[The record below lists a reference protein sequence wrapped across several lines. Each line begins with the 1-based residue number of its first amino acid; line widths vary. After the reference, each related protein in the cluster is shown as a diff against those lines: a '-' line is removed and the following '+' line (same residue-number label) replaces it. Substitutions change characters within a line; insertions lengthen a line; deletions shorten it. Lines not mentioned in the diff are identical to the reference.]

1 MESLLRKAAK
11 FMQSRRKNKR
21 WRNLVTCLAAVVVF
35 GTTYA
40 LILPAITI
48 DDETAEQEAG
58 LVLIQDGDAAQEEKQ
73 ETSLTDKTYP
83 EDSEDV
89 IDQNDVAIGAAEEEQ
104 ESDGLNE
111 FPADLQM
118 IDIFA
123 LDAET
128 KTLSFEGADY
138 KVTVTYDESAGI
150 PEGASLQAEEIE
162 AESEEYASLLATAS
176 QTLEEQD
183 TYIHKARFFDISI
196 LDGENEIEPAS
207 AVDVQISL
215 AAEENIDTDAL
226 IVTHEDELISTVD
239 TTEEEDG
246 TVTLAFETE
255 SFSDYGVI
263 SSGGSQTISV
273 GDTVTLQGTS
283 SYSTDSWSVSAEGI
297 VSLSE
302 SDNTTAI
309 VTGLSAGTV
318 KVTHTYYK
326 NKSKTETEQFTITV
340 TESEDTTTLTG
351 TASGYTVT
359 VKGNTKVLTD
369 DVTLHVEDYAE
380 TASDY
385 QAYYN
390 ALVADLETAASKDTI
405 DFDFLHMYH
414 IYLTKT
420 GVDGEYVPED
430 NVNLQV
436 TITYDTAP
444 ANWDKVNW
452 VGHYKKSNG
461 TVNRQAIS
469 DGSNSSS
476 GVKQIK
482 VSGNSITFHIQSFS
496 VFPVAALAGDEGDD
510 SGGGSSSSGTITSE
524 SGSLS
529 STETGMNSFQ
539 ISQAGYYRS
548 TNGARMKKIIEP
560 TDIEDVFK
568 VTVTIEREPTLDEL
582 KKVLEA
588 AGGLV
593 LQSNSNAADPG
604 TVIDEYGQQEHDSQ
618 LLNIDHG
625 TGYLLITFKTS
636 KGDVTVKLYAEE
648 KANGGQYHGALIP
661 LPNGKW
667 ISVNHTKM
675 SFKNATATTFFTS
688 SVDLTQNGL
697 EDILFDAVSPSF
709 DSVTDTIDTSRFT
722 YIGAT
727 EDTSTQTNPTTDLG
741 SAEYSNGVITWNGVS
756 GLAANDSQNNVDNS
770 KTMTY
775 YVKLNTTG
783 IDAMSYSASGPDTS
797 SGTAYKEGEA
807 VANISVNTTGFD
819 GNTSTTQKQFTITEP
834 SVKGLLYY
842 ISLKKQDKDDST
854 KLLSGAEFAVYAGNA
869 TRGTPV
875 ATITTDGNGY
885 GVSTPGLPWGEYTLV
900 ETKAPSGYKLP
911 NNPTVSTYKLGYVE
925 SRKTDT
931 GYVAEVVDSN
941 KPGKN
946 LTDDPISNEKASIK
960 VILKKV
966 ATGTNGTPLS
976 DAVFTLYKEDSDSAE
991 TITVGNDSK
1000 NVTTERTGLTSGD
1013 DGIFYTNAS
1022 IENGTYYLVETTAPD
1037 GYNKLAD
1044 AVTFTVSADGVQAT
1058 DNYIKVGEPEVDDDG
1073 VTTYTISVTNSTG
1086 YKLPDTGG
1094 SGTIWFTFGGLAIL
1108 AGCLMA
1114 GFRMRRKRERR
1125 SY

>member
-48 DDETAEQEAG
+48 DDETAQKEPG

-73 ETSLTDKTYP
+73 ETSLTDETYP

-89 IDQNDVAIGAAEEEQ
+89 IDQNDVAIGATEEEQ
-104 ESDGLNE
+104 ESDSLNE

-118 IDIFA
+118 IDISA

-207 AVDVQISL
+207 AVDVQIAL

-255 SFSDYGVI
+255 SFSNYGVI
-263 SSGGSQTISV
+263 SPGGSKTISV
-273 GDTVTLQGTS
+273 GDTMTLSGTDLG
-283 SYSTDSWSVSAEGI
+283 YGTVSWSVSPSGI
-297 VSLSE
+297 VTLVE
-302 SDNTTAI
+302 SSNTAT
-309 VTGLSAGTV
+309 VTGASDGTV
-318 KVTHTYYK
+318 TVTHEYYTKK
-326 NKSKTETEQFTITV
+326 NQKSTKEEYFTITV
-340 TESEDTTTLTG
+340 TESADDDETTKEAVNSG
-351 TASGYTVT
+351 SGYTVT

-369 DVTLHVEDYAE
+369 DVTLHVEDYAAG

-385 QAYYN
+385 KDYYD
-390 ALVADLETAASKDTI
+390 ALVADLKTAASKDTI
-405 DFDFLHMYH
+405 TKSDFDFLQMYH

-420 GVDGEYVPED
+420 GVEGEYVPEG

-461 TVNRQAIS
+461 TVNKQDIS
-469 DGSNSSS
+469 DGSNSSA

-482 VSGNSITFHIQSFS
+482 VSGKSITFHIQSFS
-496 VFPVAALAGDEGDD
+496 VFPVAALASDEGDD
-510 SGGGSSSSGTITSE
+510 NSGGGSTGGGNESQDATFIEAPMPEGGNSWQIVSPGGTYNYNDVRLTKTVSPTENENEFKVHLSVDKKQKSVSDILGNAKWDMATTGKYKESDVGKIFSGKINGSEIILTTDPNESAGKDAYGTWNFYYENKLIASIPLWGEDKAPSNATPYIDFGTSFLVIGSQVSPGEGETFNVNLSDEAMQYLTSTSVAEPPMLKVVTDRMGSNITYLSYDPEKTNGTVSVTDNLLSWMITEKENVETTTETSESGTITI
-524 SGSLS
+524 
-529 STETGMNSFQ
+529 TETWYLNV
-539 ISQAGYYRS
+539 A
-548 TNGARMKKIIEP
+548 
-560 TDIEDVFK
+560 
-568 VTVTIEREPTLDEL
+568 EL
-582 KKVLEA
+582 
-588 AGGLV
+588 
-593 LQSNSNAADPG
+593 
-604 TVIDEYGQQEHDSQ
+604 EY
-618 LLNIDHG
+618 
-625 TGYLLITFKTS
+625 
-636 KGDVTVKLYAEE
+636 TVKLTPTVSCSAYDSSGNLIASE
-648 KANGGQYHGALIP
+648 ANGSVCKVNEVATLTYR
-661 LPNGKW
+661 
-667 ISVNHTKM
+667 ISGET
-675 SFKNATATTFFTS
+675 
-688 SVDLTQNGL
+688 
-697 EDILFDAVSPSF
+697 
-709 DSVTDTIDTSRFT
+709 TDTTSDFPV
-722 YIGAT
+722 
-727 EDTSTQTNPTTDLG
+727 PT
-741 SAEYSNGVITWNGVS
+741 
-756 GLAANDSQNNVDNS
+756 
-770 KTMTY
+770 
-775 YVKLNTTG
+775 
-783 IDAMSYSASGPDTS
+783 
-797 SGTAYKEGEA
+797 
-807 VANISVNTTGFD
+807 
-819 GNTSTTQKQFTITEP
+819 
-834 SVKGLLYY
+834 VKGLLYELKLRKVDSQTNDSLLGAVFGLY
-842 ISLKKQDKDDST
+842 GDSNCEDESKITEATSDVEGIVDFGNLQCGTYYLKEIS
-854 KLLSGAEFAVYAGNA
+854 
-869 TRGTPV
+869 
-875 ATITTDGNGY
+875 
-885 GVSTPGLPWGEYTLV
+885 
-900 ETKAPSGYKLP
+900 APSGYKIDDETVKTYELCYTS
-911 NNPTVSTYKLGYVE
+911 NRDILIGQGKDQAEEALYDISNSEEQYFKNTVS
-925 SRKTDT
+925 S
-931 GYVAEVVDSN
+931 
-941 KPGKN
+941 KP
-946 LTDDPISNEKASIK
+946 

-966 ATGTNGTPLS
+966 TEDGTTPL
-976 DAVFTLYKEDSDSAE
+976 AGAEFKLYYKETEYGEYGD
-991 TITVGNDSK
+991 
-1000 NVTTERTGLTSGD
+1000 VTNALLGESGE
-1013 DGIFYTNAS
+1013 DGIFSEKNLKLQ
-1022 IENGTYYLVETTAPD
+1022 NGYYRLEEIKAPG

-1044 AVTFTVSADGVQAT
+1044 AITFTVDANGVSAT
-1058 DNYIKVGEPEVDDDG
+1058 GEHVKEVDAQTDDDG